1 MTPREISG
9 TAATENPNAR
19 FPRMTYGSNKN
30 NNQASTYWLADN
42 SYLRFKELNIRYTYR
57 NPWLQNVLGVSSM
70 SLSFIMHNICTWDS
84 IKLWDPGQASANGAA
99 YPIQRTYSMQLSL
112 NF

>member
-1 MTPREISG
+1 
-9 TAATENPNAR
+9 
-19 FPRMTYGSNKN
+19 
-30 NNQASTYWLADN
+30 
-42 SYLRFKELNIRYTYR
+42 
-57 NPWLQNVLGVSSM
+57 M